1 MDEDLGIIDEEGAS
15 IVPMVAKKIENAFFE
30 ISEDNAKLQKIMRD
44 HKRPSN
50 LNNLQLPVIN
60 PEI

>member
-1 MDEDLGIIDEEGAS
+1 MRTWELLTKKG
-15 IVPMVAKKIENAFFE
+15 PPLYPWVAKRIENAFFE

-44 HKRPSN
+44 HKRSSN